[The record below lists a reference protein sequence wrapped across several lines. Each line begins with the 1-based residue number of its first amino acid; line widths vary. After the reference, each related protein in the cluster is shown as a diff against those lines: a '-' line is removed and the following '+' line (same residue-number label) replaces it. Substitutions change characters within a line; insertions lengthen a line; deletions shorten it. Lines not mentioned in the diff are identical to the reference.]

1 MFAKTPIY
9 DISIAKKESQ
19 KKKCRSKDSMIKA
32 EMLVKINTESLV
44 ESDKLIGIS
53 KKHL

>member
-1 MFAKTPIY
+1 MFAKTLIY
-9 DISIAKKESQ
+9 DISIAMKESQ

>member
-19 KKKCRSKDSMIKA
+19 KKCRSKDSRIKA